1 MKDSVENILT
11 SSKKKKKRKKAVPF
25 WSSGIKSQNSLL
37 ARERWLMFKYFQG
50 DIKKKDTSVEEEQK
64 KIPIIITFL
73 FTSLYIV
80 FICN

>member
-11 SSKKKKKRKKAVPF
+11 SSKKKKKKAVPF

-50 DIKKKDTSVEEEQK
+50 DIKKKRYKCGGRTKENPNNYHFS
-64 KIPIIITFL
+64 FYL
-73 FTSLYIV
+73 FVHCFHL
-80 FICN
+80 